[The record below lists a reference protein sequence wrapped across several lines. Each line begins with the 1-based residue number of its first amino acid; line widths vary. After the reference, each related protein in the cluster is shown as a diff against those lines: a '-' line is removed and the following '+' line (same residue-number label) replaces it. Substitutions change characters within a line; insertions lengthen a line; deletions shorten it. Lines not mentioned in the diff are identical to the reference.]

1 MKMISIYALETAAS
15 TAAATAADGTA
26 TTANAG
32 LVEMLGMLLPLIL
45 MFVVF
50 YFFLIRPQK
59 KKDKKVK
66 DMLAALK
73 PGDGEIDEAAVS
85 ALREKFNAAL
95 GNDLN
100 TSLAITA
107 LYDVLKYKTN
117 DATKLFVLDDFDK
130 VLSLDLCK
138 KADEIRKRNAAEKPA
153 AGAYSIFCED
163 GNDDP
168 AVTAQIQA
176 RYDAKKAKNFA
187 EADRIRDELKAQG
200 IEITDI
206 PGGAKWKHI

>member
-1 MKMISIYALETAAS
+1 MISIYALETAAS

-73 PGDGEIDEAAVS
+73 PGDRICTIGGIYGTILALKDDTVTLAVGS
-85 ALREKFNAAL
+85 AKTQMVMARW
-95 GNDLN
+95 
-100 TSLAITA
+100 AIRSVEDA
-107 LYDVLKYKTN
+107 PVEN
-117 DATKLFVLDDFDK
+117 DAEPQV
-130 VLSLDLCK
+130 
-138 KADEIRKRNAAEKPA
+138 
-153 AGAYSIFCED
+153 
-163 GNDDP
+163 
-168 AVTAQIQA
+168 
-176 RYDAKKAKNFA
+176 
-187 EADRIRDELKAQG
+187 
-200 IEITDI
+200 
-206 PGGAKWKHI
+206 